1 MVLLVVAYPRRDD
14 TGLGEF
20 GAVVARETPKAEHGL
35 TPWSLWQRLLQ
46 HIPLDCWYVRVDYLL
61 WHRLGLPVCVVEL
74 GTDSCRIDLESFE
87 SFLVEHEAGA
97 VPAVARRNDVVS
109 AQRGCCVVVAEHQ
122 RGFMHP
128 SR

>member
-20 GAVVARETPKAEHGL
+20 GAAVARETPKAEHGL
-35 TPWSLWQRLLQ
+35 APWSFWQRLLQ

-74 GTDSCRIDLESFE
+74 GIDSCRIDLESFE
-87 SFLVEHEAGA
+87 SFLVEHKAGS
-97 VPAVARRNDVVS
+97 VLAVARRDDVVS
-109 AQRGCCVVVAEHQ
+109 AQRGCCVIVTEHQ
-122 RGFMHP
+122 CGFMHP

>member
-20 GAVVARETPKAEHGL
+20 GAAVARETPKAEHGL
-35 TPWSLWQRLLQ
+35 APWSFWQRLLQ

-74 GTDSCRIDLESFE
+74 GIDSCRIDLESFE
-87 SFLVEHEAGA
+87 SFLIEHEVGA
-97 VPAVARRNDVVS
+97 IPTISWCYYVIS
-109 AQRGCCVVVAEHQ
+109 A
-122 RGFMHP
+122 
-128 SR
+128 